1 MNEIIELIQKLWVPL
16 VLFGI
21 MLILVLLPDKKDKKQ
36 IIIN

>member
-21 MLILVLLPDKKDKKQ
+21 MLILVLLPDKKVKK
-36 IIIN
+36 IK